1 MRNGGPTPRVA
12 VTKLSKVRRC
22 LCLPGNR
29 LGRDFVVGDL
39 HGHRAL
45 LEQQLEALGFDPT
58 CDRLFS
64 VGDLIDRGPD
74 SLGTLALI
82 EQPWF
87 HAVLGNHELML
98 LDHLGCFRSR
108 LQSGRDFAESGGS
121 WIVDALAQQRR
132 RLMRLA
138 EQVAELPMAL
148 HIDSAVPFNVMHGDL
163 MPIGSTQA
171 QLLRRDLISV
181 HKAERIT
188 ASRDNLAAALKA
200 RSRSYAFDAH
210 RVQVS
215 AQALGELPLTYV
227 GHSPVRQVTVHNSYV
242 YIEQGVTRPPRGAA
256 APTAPTLLEHQ
267 RFSTWLGTVA
277 PLCNDHP
284 AWRPTL
290 AIPAA
295 ATAGPLAW

>member
-1 MRNGGPTPRVA
+1 M
-12 VTKLSKVRRC
+12 TKLSRVSRC
-22 LCLPGNR
+22 ICLPGNEA
-29 LGRDFVVGDL
+29 GRDFVVGDL

-45 LEQQLEALGFDPT
+45 LEQQLEAFGFDPGR
-58 CDRLFS
+58 DRLFS

-98 LDHLGCFRSR
+98 LDHLGYFRSR
-108 LQSGRDFAESGGS
+108 LQSGRDFAEGGGG

-132 RLMRLA
+132 LVMRLA
-138 EQVAELPMAL
+138 ERVAELPMAL

-171 QLLRRDLISV
+171 QLLRRDRISV

-215 AQALGELPLTYV
+215 TQALGELPLTYV

-242 YIEQGVTRPPRGAA
+242 YIEQGVSRPPRHGA
-256 APTAPTLLEHQ
+256 PPIAPTLLEHR

-277 PLCNDHP
+277 PLCRTAPTWQP
-284 AWRPTL
+284 AG

-295 ATAGPLAW
+295 AAGGPLAW